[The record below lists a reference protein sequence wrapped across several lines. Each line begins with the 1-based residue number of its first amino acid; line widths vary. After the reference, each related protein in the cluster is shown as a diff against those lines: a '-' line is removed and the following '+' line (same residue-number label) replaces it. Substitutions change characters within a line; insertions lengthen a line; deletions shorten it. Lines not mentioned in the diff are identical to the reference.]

1 MQITSADLV
10 SHLTLDTVSPSNL
23 IINALVT
30 VRSTPVQAPNMQ
42 PGILHFDG
50 VMHQYMGVNR
60 VLQLDDYLHSDK

>member
-1 MQITSADLV
+1 MQITSVDLV

-30 VRSTPVQAPNMQ
+30 VHSTHVQAPNMQ
-42 PGILHFDG
+42 PSILHFDG